1 MLEKLKLLGNLVAI
15 EHTVFSGMFIL
26 IALVVAG
33 LQVHLGVVAGL
44 QTLLLCALALL
55 FARNFAM
62 GFNRLVDRKFD
73 IKNKRTQNRPS
84 VDGRINLTTLR
95 VFCVANALCFVGVSY
110 AINALAFKLSL
121 PFLVILAGYSYMKR
135 FSYLA
140 HLVLGVCLGLAP
152 IAGVVAVLG
161 TIPLWSV
168 WLAFGVAFWVAG
180 FDLLY
185 SLQDVEFD
193 RKEGLYSVPAVFG
206 EQVTL
211 WVSRTC
217 HALAVLLWA
226 SFVHSAHLG
235 GVAWL
240 GVGVC
245 LGILIYEQ
253 WLVLKDFKNIPKAFF
268 VTNGYLGVV
277 FLGFVVMDRGLAWI

>member
-1 MLEKLKLLGNLVAI
+1 MLEKLKLLGYLVAI
-15 EHTVFSGMFIL
+15 EHTIFSGMFIL

-33 LQVHLGVVAGL
+33 LQAHLGFVEGV
-44 QTLLLCALALL
+44 QTLFLCALALL

-62 GFNRLVDRKFD
+62 GFNRLADRKFD
-73 IKNKRTQNRPS
+73 IKNERTKNRPS
-84 VDGRINLTTLR
+84 VDGRISLTTLR
-95 VFCVANALCFVGVSY
+95 VFCVANALGFVGVSY

-121 PFLVILAGYSYMKR
+121 PFLAILAGYSYMKR

-161 TIPLWSV
+161 TIPLWSL
-168 WLAFGVAFWVAG
+168 WLALGVAFWVAG

-185 SLQDVEFD
+185 SLQDMEFD
-193 RKEGLYSVPAVFG
+193 KQEGLYSVPAIFG
-206 EQVTL
+206 AQTTL
-211 WVSRTC
+211 WVSRAC
-217 HALAVLLWA
+217 HILAVLFWA
-226 SFVHSAHLG
+226 LFAKSAHLG

-245 LGILIYEQ
+245 LMILIYEQ
-253 WLVLKDFKNIPKAFF
+253 WLVLKDFRNIPKAFF

-277 FLGFVVMDRGLAWI
+277 FLGFIVVDRGLAWI

>member
-1 MLEKLKLLGNLVAI
+1 MLEKLKLLGYLVAI
-15 EHTVFSGMFIL
+15 EHTIFSGMFIL

-33 LQVHLGVVAGL
+33 LQARLGLLESV
-44 QTLLLCALALL
+44 QTLFLCALALL

-62 GFNRLVDRKFD
+62 GFNRLADRKFD
-73 IKNKRTQNRPS
+73 IKNERTKNRPS
-84 VDGRINLTTLR
+84 VDGRISLPTLQ
-95 VFCVANALCFVGVSY
+95 VFCVANALGFVGVSY

-121 PFLVILAGYSYMKR
+121 PFLAILAGYSYMKR

-161 TIPLWSV
+161 AIPLWSL
-168 WLAFGVAFWVAG
+168 WLALGVAFWVAG

-185 SLQDVEFD
+185 SLQDMEFD
-193 RKEGLYSVPAVFG
+193 KKEGLYSVPAIFG
-206 EQVTL
+206 AQATL
-211 WVSRTC
+211 WVSRVC
-217 HALAVLLWA
+217 HILAVLFWA
-226 SFVHSAHLG
+226 LFVRSAHLG

-245 LGILIYEQ
+245 LMILIYEQ
-253 WLVLKDFKNIPKAFF
+253 WLVLKDFRNIPKAFF

-277 FLGFVVMDRGLAWI
+277 FLGFILVDRGLAWI

>member
-1 MLEKLKLLGNLVAI
+1 MLEKLKLLGYLVAI
-15 EHTVFSGMFIL
+15 EHTIFSGMFIL
-26 IALVVAG
+26 IALVVAS
-33 LQVHLGVVAGL
+33 LQAHLGLVAGL
-44 QTLLLCALALL
+44 RNLLLCTLALL

-62 GFNRLVDRKFD
+62 GFNRLADRKFD
-73 IKNKRTQNRPS
+73 IKNARTQNRPS
-84 VDGRINLTTLR
+84 VDGRISVPTMR
-95 VFCVANALCFVGVSY
+95 AFCVANALGFVGVSY
-110 AINALAFKLSL
+110 LINPLAFKLSW
-121 PFLVILAGYSYMKR
+121 PFLAILAGYSYMKR

-161 TIPLWSV
+161 AIPLWSV
-168 WLAFGVAFWVAG
+168 WLALGVAFWVAG

-185 SLQDVEFD
+185 SLQDIEFD
-193 RKEGLYSVPAVFG
+193 RKEGLYSVPAIFG
-206 EQVTL
+206 AQVTL

-217 HALAVLLWA
+217 HALAVLFWA
-226 SFVHSAHLG
+226 GFVDSAQLG

-277 FLGFVVMDRGLAWI
+277 FLGFIIVDRGLAWI